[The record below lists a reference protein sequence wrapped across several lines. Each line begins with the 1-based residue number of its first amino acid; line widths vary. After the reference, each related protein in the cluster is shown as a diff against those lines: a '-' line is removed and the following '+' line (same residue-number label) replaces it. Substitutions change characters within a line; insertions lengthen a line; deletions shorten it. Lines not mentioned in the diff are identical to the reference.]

1 MAGQIVNRGKRT
13 WTVRVFIGRDE
24 KGKRHYHNKTIY
36 GNKKDAEAALTD
48 LMKERN
54 AGTIRV
60 GAENRLIGGLLDDL
74 LRDYRLN
81 GKSIEWCEIVV
92 ETHLRHE
99 FGDVPIS
106 KFSSSLVNRYIEQ
119 RKAKGRAN
127 STINRELALLR
138 RSFSLGAQ
146 QDPPKVS
153 RLPRIVTLKEDN
165 VRKGFFEHDAYI
177 ALRDALPEELRL
189 LLTFAYF
196 TGCRKGELLPILWEQ
211 IDLDEGIA
219 RLEAGE
225 TKNDEPR
232 IIPLAPELITA
243 LRFEWER
250 REAEY
255 PDSPWVFS
263 RAGAPIRTFRRSW
276 EKACKA
282 AGLWDDAADCPSKLF
297 HDLRRT
303 GVRNL
308 VRSGTP
314 ESVAQRISGHKTRA
328 VFERYNIV
336 TETDLRAAAKRL
348 GGYLD
353 DKTKAL
359 ETEKE
364 RRAANQPGE
373 DWHTIGT
380 QTGKAL
386 N

>member
-1 MAGQIVNRGKRT
+1 MAGQIINRGKRV
-13 WTVRVFIGRDE
+13 WLVRVFLGRDE
-24 KGKRHYHNKTIY
+24 AGKRQFHNKTIH
-36 GNKKDAEAALTD
+36 GNKTDAENALTD
-48 LMKERN
+48 LLKERN
-54 AGTIRV
+54 VGTLRI
-60 GAENRLIGGLLDDL
+60 GAENRLVGGLLDDL

-81 GKSIEWCEIVV
+81 GKSIEWAEIVV
-92 ETHLRHE
+92 ETHLRPE
-99 FGDVPIS
+99 FGEVPIS
-106 KFSSSLVNRYIEQ
+106 KFTTALVNRYIEQ

-127 STINRELALLR
+127 ATINRELALLR
-138 RSFSLGAQ
+138 RSFSLGMQ

-177 ALRDALPEELRL
+177 ALRDALPAELRL
-189 LLTFAYF
+189 LLTFAYY
-196 TGCRKGELLPILWEQ
+196 TGCRKGELLKLQWQQ
-211 IDLDEGIA
+211 IDMDEGIA

-225 TKNDEPR
+225 TKNDDAR
-232 IIPLAPELITA
+232 LIPLAPELIAA
-243 LRFEWER
+243 LRFERER
-250 REAEY
+250 RDAEY
-255 PDSPWVFS
+255 PESPWVFS
-263 RAGAPIRTFRRSW
+263 RGGAQILTFRRGW
-276 EKACKA
+276 DAACKA
-282 AGLWDDAADCPSKLF
+282 AGLWAEGAPRPSKMF

-353 DKTKAL
+353 EKTKAL
-359 ETEKE
+359 EVE
-364 RRAANQPGE
+364 RERLETKQAGAGC
-373 DWHTIGT
+373 HTIGT
-380 QTGKAL
+380 QMPKAI